1 MRLDDQEQSSN
12 VEDRRGA
19 GGFGRGGGM
28 RLGGGKIGIGT
39 IVVALAAW
47 YFLGINPMAILG
59 GGDIMQQEPA
69 GQSQQSGQPVAND
82 EDKVFISKVLKTTE
96 TVWTAIFQQNGA
108 TYQNPSLV
116 LYSGATRSGCGV
128 GQAAMG
134 PFYCPEDRKVY
145 LDMSFFHQMGSQ
157 MGVQGD
163 FAQGYV
169 LAHEVGHHVQNMLG
183 VMDKMAQAR
192 SSMNERQANDLSVRV
207 ELQADCFAGIW
218 AHELQKEGT
227 IIEDGDIEEA
237 MNAAAAVGDDHIQKQ
252 AQGYV
257 VPDSFTHGS
266 SQQRTSW
273 FKRGLAS
280 GDMKQCNT
288 FAQQ

>member
-12 VEDRRGA
+12 VEDRRGS
-19 GGFGRGGGM
+19 GGSGRGRGM

-47 YFLGINPMAILG
+47 YFLGINPMTILG
-59 GGDIMQQEPA
+59 GDDIQQEPA
-69 GQSQQSGQPVAND
+69 GQSQQAGGPVAD
-82 EDKVFISKVLKTTE
+82 DQDKVFMSKVLKTTE
-96 TVWTAIFQQNGA
+96 TVWSGIFKQNGS
-108 TYQNPSLV
+108 TYQNPALV
-116 LYSGATRSGCGV
+116 LYSGATRSACGV

-145 LDMSFFHQMGSQ
+145 MDMSFFHQMGAQ

-169 LAHEVGHHVQNMLG
+169 LAHEVGHHVQNLLG

-266 SQQRTSW
+266 SEQRMSW
-273 FKRGLAS
+273 FKRGLAG

>member
-19 GGFGRGGGM
+19 GGFRRGGGM

-39 IVVALAAW
+39 IVIALAAW

-59 GGDIMQQEPA
+59 GGEIVQQPDQ
-69 GQSQQSGQPVAND
+69 QSQQSGAPVAND

-96 TVWTAIFQQNGA
+96 NVWSGIFKANGA
-108 TYQNPSLV
+108 TYDNPSLV

-128 GQAAMG
+128 GQSAMG

-145 LDMSFFHQMGSQ
+145 LDMSFFHQMGAQ
-157 MGVQGD
+157 MGVEGD

-169 LAHEVGHHVQNMLG
+169 LAHEVGHHVQNLMG
-183 VMDKMAQAR
+183 VMDKVAQGR
-192 SSMNERQANDLSVRV
+192 STMNETQANDLSVRV

-237 MNAAAAVGDDHIQKQ
+237 MNAAAAVGDDRIQKQ
-252 AQGYV
+252 TQGHV

-266 SQQRTSW
+266 SEQRMTW

-280 GDMKQCNT
+280 GDLKQCNT
-288 FAQQ
+288 FGQ

>member
-12 VEDRRGA
+12 VEDRRGS
-19 GGFGRGGGM
+19 GGSGRGRGM

-47 YFLGINPMAILG
+47 YFLGINPMTILG
-59 GGDIMQQEPA
+59 GDDIQQEPA
-69 GQSQQSGQPVAND
+69 GQSQQAGGPVAD
-82 EDKVFISKVLKTTE
+82 DQDKVFMSKVLKTTE
-96 TVWTAIFQQNGA
+96 TVWSGIFKQNGG
-108 TYQNPSLV
+108 TYQNPALV
-116 LYSGATRSGCGV
+116 LYSGATRSACGV

-145 LDMSFFHQMGSQ
+145 MDMSFFHQMGAQ

-169 LAHEVGHHVQNMLG
+169 LAHEVGHHVQNLLG

-266 SQQRTSW
+266 SEQRMSW
-273 FKRGLAS
+273 FKRGLAG

>member
-12 VEDRRGA
+12 VEDRRGS
-19 GGFGRGGGM
+19 GGVGRGGM

-47 YFLGINPMAILG
+47 YFLGINPMTILG
-59 GGDIMQQEPA
+59 GGDIMQEPA
-69 GQSQQSGQPVAND
+69 GQSQQAGQPVAND
-82 EDKVFISKVLKTTE
+82 KDKVFISKVLKTTE
-96 TVWTAIFQQNGA
+96 NVWTGIFKQNGG
-108 TYQNPSLV
+108 TYQNPALV
-116 LYSGATRSGCGV
+116 LYSGATRSACGV

-145 LDMSFFHQMGSQ
+145 LDMSFFHQMGAQ

-169 LAHEVGHHVQNMLG
+169 LAHEVGHHVQNLLG

-266 SQQRTSW
+266 SEQRMSW
-273 FKRGLAS
+273 FKRGLAG

>member
-12 VEDRRGA
+12 VEDRRRS
-19 GGFGRGGGM
+19 GGPGWGRGM
-28 RLGGGKIGIGT
+28 RLGGGKIGVGT
-39 IVVALAAW
+39 IVIALAAW
-47 YFLGINPMAILG
+47 YFLGINPMAILS
-59 GGDIMQQEPA
+59 GGDILQQEPV
-69 GQSQQSGQPVAND
+69 GQSQSGQSVASD
-82 EDKVFISKVLKTTE
+82 KDKVFISKVLKTTE
-96 TVWTAIFQQNGA
+96 TVWSDIFRQNGG
-108 TYQNPSLV
+108 TYQDPALV
-116 LYSGATRSGCGV
+116 LYSGATRSACGV

-134 PFYCPEDRKVY
+134 PFYCPADRKVY
-145 LDMSFFHQMGSQ
+145 LDMSFFHQMGAQ

-169 LAHEVGHHVQNMLG
+169 LAHEVGHHVQNLLG

-218 AHELQKEGT
+218 AHELQKDGT

-266 SQQRTSW
+266 SQQRMSW
-273 FKRGLAS
+273 FKRGLSS

-288 FAQQ
+288 FAQE

>member
-12 VEDRRGA
+12 VEDRRGS
-19 GGFGRGGGM
+19 GGLGRGRGM

-39 IVVALAAW
+39 IVIALAAW
-47 YFLGINPMAILG
+47 YFLGINPMTILG
-59 GGDIMQQEPA
+59 GGDITQQEPA
-69 GQSQQSGQPVAND
+69 GQSQSGQPVASD

-96 TVWTAIFQQNGA
+96 NVWSGIFKQNGG
-108 TYQNPSLV
+108 TYQDPALV
-116 LYSGATRSGCGV
+116 LYSGATRSACGV

-134 PFYCPEDRKVY
+134 PFYCPADRKVY
-145 LDMSFFHQMGSQ
+145 LDMSFFHQMGAQ

-169 LAHEVGHHVQNMLG
+169 LAHEVGHHVQNLLG

-257 VPDSFTHGS
+257 VPDSFTHGT
-266 SQQRTSW
+266 SQQRMSW
-273 FKRGLAS
+273 FKRGLAG

-288 FAQQ
+288 FAQ

>member
-12 VEDRRGA
+12 VEDRRGS
-19 GGFGRGGGM
+19 GGSGRGRGM

-47 YFLGINPMAILG
+47 YFLGINPMTILG
-59 GGDIMQQEPA
+59 GDDIQQEPA
-69 GQSQQSGQPVAND
+69 GQSQQAGGPVAD
-82 EDKVFISKVLKTTE
+82 DQDKVFMSKVLKTTE
-96 TVWTAIFQQNGA
+96 TVWSGIFKQNGG
-108 TYQNPSLV
+108 TYQNPALV
-116 LYSGATRSGCGV
+116 LYSGATRSACGV

-145 LDMSFFHQMGSQ
+145 MDMSFFHQMGAQ

-169 LAHEVGHHVQNMLG
+169 LAHEVGHHVQNLLG

-218 AHELQKEGT
+218 AHELQNEGT

-266 SQQRTSW
+266 SEQRMSW
-273 FKRGLAS
+273 FKRGLAG

>member
-19 GGFGRGGGM
+19 GGFRGGGGM

-59 GGDIMQQEPA
+59 GGEIMQEPA
-69 GQSQQSGQPVAND
+69 QQSQQSGAPVAND

-96 TVWTAIFQQNGA
+96 NVWSGIFKANGA
-108 TYQNPSLV
+108 TYQPPALV

-128 GQAAMG
+128 GQSAMG

-145 LDMSFFHQMGSQ
+145 LDMSFFHQMGAQ

-169 LAHEVGHHVQNMLG
+169 LAHEVGHHVQNLLG
-183 VMDKMAQAR
+183 VMDKVAQAR
-192 SSMNERQANDLSVRV
+192 GSMNERQANDLSVRV

-227 IIEDGDIEEA
+227 VIEDGDIEEA
-237 MNAAAAVGDDHIQKQ
+237 MNAASAVGDDKIQQ
-252 AQGYV
+252 QTQGHV

-266 SQQRTSW
+266 SEQRMTW

-280 GDMKQCNT
+280 GDLKQCNT
-288 FAQQ
+288 FEQ

>member
-12 VEDRRGA
+12 VEDRRGS
-19 GGFGRGGGM
+19 GGFSRGGGV

-47 YFLGINPMAILG
+47 YFLGINPMTILG

-69 GQSQQSGQPVAND
+69 TQSQQTGSSGAND
-82 EDKVFISKVLKTTE
+82 QDKVFISKVLKTTE
-96 TVWTAIFQQNGA
+96 NVWSNIFQKNGG

-128 GQAAMG
+128 GQSAMG
-134 PFYCPEDRKVY
+134 PFYCPEDHKVY
-145 LDMSFFHQMGSQ
+145 LDMSFFHQMGAQ
-157 MGVQGD
+157 MGVKGD

-169 LAHEVGHHVQNMLG
+169 LAHEVGHHVQNLLG
-183 VMDKMAQAR
+183 VMDKVAQAR

-266 SQQRTSW
+266 SQQRMTW
-273 FKRGLAS
+273 FKRGLTS